1 MYINYLRHLG
11 LAWLRDPSAL
21 GVAWSP
27 DPSRL
32 ILTTMPASNLG
43 LNVCQTQVTWVKHK
57 VAYKGVFVV
66 FLWFYCK
73 YHVVLRII
81 EYLYV
86 YKLSQTLESCV
97 VAIPK
102 SLGFIMFAR
111 PKTPGPYELP
121 SLT

>member
-1 MYINYLRHLG
+1 MYINYLRRLG
-11 LAWLRDPSAL
+11 LAWLRDPS
-21 GVAWSP
+21 
-27 DPSRL
+27 RL
-32 ILTTMPASNLG
+32 SLTTMPASNLG
-43 LNVCQTQVTWVKHK
+43 LNVCQTQVIWVKHK

-73 YHVVLRII
+73 YHVGLRIV

-102 SLGFIMFAR
+102 SLGSRMFAR